1 MQERGTKETTSCI
14 PVDPVDPTPH
24 IPSLEIEKQ
33 DPHYVRSNTSV
44 IEIQQPVE
52 TDHKSSI
59 NDKTEILQF
68 LEPSSKTSHET
79 AISEVTMVESVTQQK
94 QDSQLSQEFA
104 NIKDTTDEQLKQYNI
119 RHTDMVIQILKKILT
134 AINFSMFSNV
144 D

>member
-1 MQERGTKETTSCI
+1 M
-14 PVDPVDPTPH
+14 
-24 IPSLEIEKQ
+24 
-33 DPHYVRSNTSV
+33 

-79 AISEVTMVESVTQQK
+79 AISEVTIVESVTQQK

-119 RHTDMVIQILKKILT
+119 RHTDMVIQILKKILI

>member
-1 MQERGTKETTSCI
+1 MGTKETTSCI
-14 PVDPVDPTPH
+14 PVDPTPVPH

-33 DPHYVRSNTSV
+33 DPHYVRSNTGV

-52 TDHKSSI
+52 TDHKSRN

-104 NIKDTTDEQLKQYNI
+104 NIKDTMGEQLKQYNI
-119 RHTDMVIQILKKILT
+119 RHTDMVIQILIT
-134 AINFSMFSNV
+134 IFTEINFSMFSNV